1 MRITV
6 KTGKA
11 DKPAPDI
18 TDSLLS
24 GAASMIAR
32 GTSELR
38 GSVDAY
44 SHAVSMP
51 LQNMINTG
59 DIGKVIDYQYGE
71 KYKGKVEAVAID
83 ITQTGIDIKIDLERT
98 I

>member
-6 KTGKA
+6 KTGNA

-18 TDSLLS
+18 TDSLLGS
-24 GAASMIAR
+24 TESMIAR
-32 GTSELR
+32 AKSELY

-44 SHAVSMP
+44 MHSVSMP

-59 DIGKVIDYQYGE
+59 ELGEVIDSQYGE
-71 KYKGKVEAVAID
+71 THRGKVNGVSID
-83 ITQTGIDIKIDLERT
+83 IGETSIDLRVDMERPV
-98 I
+98 

>member
-6 KTGKA
+6 KTGTA

-18 TDSLLS
+18 TDDLLS
-24 GAASMIAR
+24 STESMIAR
-32 GTSELR
+32 GKAELY

-44 SHAVSMP
+44 RHGISMP

-59 DIGKVIDYQYGE
+59 ELGEVIDTKYGE
-71 KYKGKVEAVAID
+71 THRGKVEAVAIE
-83 ITQTGIDIKIDLERT
+83 ITAQSIDIKIDLERPV
-98 I
+98 

>member
-6 KTGKA
+6 KTGA
-11 DKPAPDI
+11 GDKPAPEL

-24 GAASMIAR
+24 STASMIAR
-32 GTSELR
+32 GKSELY

-44 SHAVSMP
+44 KHSLSMP

-59 DIGKVIDYQYGE
+59 EIGEVIDYQYGE
-71 KYKGKVEAVAID
+71 SYIGKVESVAID
-83 ITQTGIDIKIDLERT
+83 ISPTDIDINIDVERPV
-98 I
+98 

>member
-6 KTGKA
+6 KTGTA

-24 GAASMIAR
+24 STESMLAR
-32 GTSELR
+32 GKSELF

-44 SHAVSMP
+44 NHGVSMP

-59 DIGKVIDYQYGE
+59 DLGEVIDYQYGE
-71 KYKGKVEAVAID
+71 SYRGKVEAVAIN
-83 ITQTGIDIKIDLERT
+83 ISQTSIDIKIDLERP